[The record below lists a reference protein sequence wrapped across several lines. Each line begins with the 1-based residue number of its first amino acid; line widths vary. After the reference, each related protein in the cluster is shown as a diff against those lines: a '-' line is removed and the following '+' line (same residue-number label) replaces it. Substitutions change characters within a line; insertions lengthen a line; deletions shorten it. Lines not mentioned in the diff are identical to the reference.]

1 MSWKV
6 RSPNKMVVLG
16 IVLIIIFFVILLLFP
31 YFMSFSPSKAE
42 LLIFILLTVFPLELG
57 LFSIFEVKVIQA
69 VAVFLVL
76 VL

>member
-1 MSWKV
+1 
-6 RSPNKMVVLG
+6 MVVLG